1 MFTQLI
7 QFSLSQRL
15 MICLLAIILTGFGV
29 RAMMNLPI
37 DAFPDISPTQVKI
50 IIKAPGM
57 TPEEVE
63 TLITQPVEVE
73 LLGIPQQD
81 ILRSITKYALSS
93 ITLDFEED
101 TDIYWARQQ
110 VAERLNNVW
119 EDLPAGISGGLAP
132 MSTPLGD
139 MFMFTIESEE
149 LSLEEKRFLL
159 DWTIRPALRT
169 VPGVADV
176 NSLGGFVKTYEVMPR
191 REMMV
196 SLQISNEDII
206 EALSMNNQN
215 DGAGRIDQGEEAILV
230 RVAGAIG
237 SFSDIGNIQVI
248 NAAGEH
254 IPLSEVARIST
265 GSLERYGSVTAD
277 GTAEAVQGL
286 VIGLRGA
293 NAREV
298 VAGVESKLEELQATL
313 PEGTTTQVFYN
324 RSVLIEGAVGTVG
337 KALIEAVVLVIILLG
352 LFLGNIRA
360 ALTVAIVLPMSALV
374 TFIMMN
380 SMGMSANL
388 MSLGGLV
395 IAIGMLVDASIV
407 IVENIVS
414 SLAQRTEG
422 QKSLP
427 LLHIVFR
434 AVKDVAVPVTSG
446 ILIIIIVFLPLLT
459 LEGLEG
465 KLFGPVTLT
474 IVFALIG
481 SLALSL
487 TLIPVI
493 ASFVV
498 KADAHKEPWL
508 SRTLHKIYGPL
519 LDWNLARPQY
529 LLGFAAALLILTV
542 ALFPYVGKTFMPTM
556 DEGDIIIQLES
567 VPSIN
572 LETTTRMV
580 QQVERAIMAEVPDV
594 TRVVSRSGSDEIG
607 MDPMGLNE
615 TDMFLQLKP
624 TDQWLAGSKEEL
636 EDQLRNVLARFY
648 GINFGFTQP
657 IDMRV
662 SEMLTGSRGDVA
674 IKLFGNDL
682 EQLNTYAQEIAATIE
697 TIPGSID
704 TVATINEGAQYLQIN
719 VDRYRA
725 GQLGINAEELQ
736 TRLRSE
742 VEGLNVGNVIEGGA
756 RVPLV
761 IRYNRLQ
768 GDGLELMRNNFINL
782 PDGTVIPLSE
792 IAQIERV
799 EGPVSINRESGQRF
813 AVIRTNVED
822 RDLVGFVDEA
832 RNAVNNSVD
841 LPEGY
846 TVEWGG
852 EFENQQRA
860 AARLGLVIPVAL
872 ALIAFIL
879 FLTFRSIKQTLIVL
893 SNIPFALTGGVIAL
907 WLTGEFLSV
916 PASVGFIALLG
927 IAVLNGVVMMSHF
940 NHLLAKGMEISQVV
954 REGAMRRLRPVMM
967 TATIC
972 AFGLVPLLLATGPGS
987 EIQKPLAI
995 VVIGGLISSTLLTL
1009 FLLPVI
1015 YRRFHRTPHMRTS

>member
-1 MFTQLI
+1 MFSQLI

-15 MICLLAIILTGFGV
+15 MICLLTLILTGFGIQ
-29 RAMMNLPI
+29 ALLNLPI
-37 DAFPDISPTQVKI
+37 DAYPDISPTQVKI

-63 TLITQPVEVE
+63 NLITQPLEVE

-93 ITLDFEED
+93 ITLDFEEG

-110 VAERLNNVW
+110 VAERINNVW
-119 EDLPAGISGGLAP
+119 EDLPGGISGGLAP

-139 MFMFTIESEE
+139 MFMFTIESET

-176 NSLGGFVKTYEVMPR
+176 NSLGGFVKTYQVMPR
-191 REMMV
+191 RDVMAQ
-196 SLQISNEDII
+196 LQVSNEDIV

-230 RVAGAIG
+230 RVAGAINN
-237 SFSDIGNIQVI
+237 FEDIGNIQII
-248 NAAGEH
+248 NAYGDH
-254 IPLSEVARIST
+254 IPLSELAKIST
-265 GSLERYGSVTAD
+265 GSLERYGTVTAD
-277 GTAEAVQGL
+277 GNEEAVQGL

-298 VAGVESKLEELQATL
+298 VDGVRLKLDELQMTF
-313 PEGTTTQVFYN
+313 PEGTTTQIFYD
-324 RSVLIEGAVGTVG
+324 RSVLIEGAVGTVS
-337 KALIEAVVLVIILLG
+337 KAIIEAVVLVVVLLG

-360 ALTVAIVLPMSALV
+360 ALTVAVVLPMSALV

-380 SMGMSANL
+380 AVGMSANL

-414 SLAQRTEG
+414 SLGERTAG
-422 QKSLP
+422 QKALP
-427 LLHIVFR
+427 KLHIVFR
-434 AVKDVAVPVTSG
+434 AVKDVAIPVTSG

-465 KLFGPVTLT
+465 KLFGPVTMT

-481 SLALSL
+481 SLILAL

-498 KADAHKEPWL
+498 TADAHGEPWL
-508 SRTLHKIYGPL
+508 SRNLQKIYRPL
-519 LDWNLARPQY
+519 LNKTLNQPGY
-529 LLGFAAALLILTV
+529 LLTFAAALLIFTV
-542 ALFPYVGKTFMPTM
+542 ALFPYIGKTFMPTM
-556 DEGDIIIQLES
+556 DEGDIIIQLEF

-580 QQVERAIMAEVPDV
+580 QQVEQAIMEEVPDV
-594 TRVVSRSGSDEIG
+594 IRVVSRSGSDEIG

-624 TDQWLAGSKEEL
+624 PEEWQAGSKAEL
-636 EDQLRNVLARFY
+636 EEQLRTVLSEFY

-674 IKLFGNDL
+674 IKLFGTDL
-682 EQLNTYAQEIAATIE
+682 DTLNNYAQQISVQVQNIE
-697 TIPGSID
+697 GSID
-704 TVATINEGAQYLQIN
+704 TVATLNEGAQYLQIS
-719 VDRYRA
+719 VDRFRA
-725 GQLGINAEELQ
+725 GQLGINADELQ
-736 TRLRSE
+736 SRLRSE
-742 VEGLNVGNVIEGGA
+742 IEGLTVGNVIEGRA

-761 IRYNRLQ
+761 VRYERLN
-768 GDGLELMRNNFINL
+768 GDGLDLMRNNFINL
-782 PDGTVIPLSE
+782 PDGNIIPLSE
-792 IAQIERV
+792 LAKIERV
-799 EGPVSINRESGQRF
+799 EGPVSISRESGQRF
-813 AVIRTNVED
+813 AIIRTNVEG
-822 RDLVGFVDEA
+822 RDLVGFVTEA
-832 RNAVNNSVD
+832 QQQINDTID

-846 TVEWGG
+846 TVVWGG

-872 ALIAFIL
+872 ALIAFLL
-879 FLTFRSIKQTLIVL
+879 FLTFRSLKQTLIIL
-893 SNIPFALTGGVIAL
+893 SNIPFALTGGLIAL
-907 WLTGEFLSV
+907 WVTGEFLSV

-940 NHLLAKGMEISQVV
+940 NYLLSKGMDITQVV
-954 REGAMRRLRPVMM
+954 KEGAMRRLRPVMM

-1009 FLLPVI
+1009 FLLPVV
-1015 YRRFHRTPHMRTS
+1015 YRKFHSKHQVRTA